1 MGWKRQFRIMSQKK
15 SMNKDQKTVL
25 LAGEIRKLALKMV
38 YEAKA
43 SHIGGALSMADILA
57 VLYDEIFKV
66 DATNPEYP
74 DRDRFLLSKGHAC
87 TGLYAVLALK
97 GFFPVDDLLSYGK
110 DGSAFISHTNHL
122 IPGIEISS
130 GSLGHALSVSVGL
143 AIASKRKN
151 SGWKTYCLV
160 SDGELDE
167 GSNWE
172 PILLAP
178 QLKLD
183 NLILIVD
190 YNKIQ
195 SLGSVKDVID
205 LHPLHEKFDA
215 FRWETFEVDGHD
227 HKKLREVF
235 EKTADLNNKPK
246 VVIAHTIKGAGV
258 SFMENNL
265 LWHYKS
271 PNEIQF
277 EDAISQINKFLND

>member
-1 MGWKRQFRIMSQKK
+1 MA
-15 SMNKDQKTVL
+15 N
-25 LAGEIRKLALKMV
+25 EIRRLALKMV
-38 YEAKA
+38 YHAKA

-57 VLYDEIFKV
+57 VLYNEVLRV
-66 DATNPEYP
+66 DPMNPNNS

-97 GFFPVDDLLSYGK
+97 GYFPIEDLSNYAK
-110 DGSAFISHTNHL
+110 DGSLLISHTNHL
-122 IPGIEISS
+122 VPGVEFSA
-130 GSLGHALSVSVGL
+130 GSLGHGLPVSTGL
-143 AIASKRKN
+143 ALAAKRKKTT
-151 SGWKTYCLV
+151 WKTYCLV

-172 PILLAP
+172 SILLAP

-205 LHPLHEKFDA
+205 LNPLPEKFSA
-215 FRWETFEVDGHD
+215 FRWDTFEVDGHD
-227 HKKLREVF
+227 HQALKSVFNKTHKL
-235 EKTADLNNKPK
+235 NSKPK
-246 VVIAHTIKGAGV
+246 VIIAHTVKGKGV
-258 SFMENNL
+258 SFMEDKL

-271 PNEIQF
+271 PSDDQLIA
-277 EDAISQINKFLND
+277 AIKELDEK